1 MLKLLI
7 LSLLFPILTFS
18 KIKDQ
23 LELLLDMQA
32 GDSVLAISQLGPD
45 KISVLIFNTVK
56 TEKRTLESTLTP
68 ITMGKLK
75 ATAESETIPWTV
87 IDIQPEPASAN
98 TSGNQNERKA
108 LVGAPVSS
116 SDNEEKISKSALS
129 KNKFRYVSTQTVFST
144 YTYGIAL
151 PIAFS
156 APDKAGALALLALP
170 ISFGAHYYFAWEKD
184 YYDSHLLATS
194 YFATNALIFSYALP
208 YLVLGND
215 DNAFRIGSFALLGA
229 YPLGLYYG
237 YKHGTRFQDEP
248 GRVSLQSSFA
258 ASMGFM
264 GFAAIFLWPHIVKSE
279 DNISRL
285 ILAQTLG
292 AGIAGHY
299 LSYNYR
305 THERVPGG
313 IGPGIGTFSL
323 LGGLVSASLLTSIQ
337 PDSLE
342 AIGAIL
348 LGGVGAGFLGGQKY
362 FFDKY
367 DSFERSAYNSLGL
380 IAGAVTPLGIMRL
393 ASSEDIR
400 PKVWMWSATGGAFAG
415 YFLTRYF
422 TSSLVESPHSLTS
435 ENGFFKSI
443 AFNPCPVPVPEYLYG
458 KHSIKFVAPIFSA
471 TF

>member
-45 KISVLIFNTVK
+45 KISVVLFNSVK
-56 TEKRTLESTLTP
+56 SEKRTLESTVTP

-87 IDIQPEPASAN
+87 IDIQPEPASA
-98 TSGNQNERKA
+98 TTLGNQNEKKPLSGG
-108 LVGAPVSS
+108 LVSA
-116 SDNEEKISKSALS
+116 SDNEEKISKSALR
-129 KNKFRYVSTQTVFST
+129 KNKLQYVSTQTVFST

-151 PIAFS
+151 PIALNN
-156 APDKAGALALLALP
+156 PEKAGALALLALP
-170 ISFGAHYYFAWEKD
+170 ISFGSHYYFAWEKD

-208 YLVLGND
+208 FMVLGPD
-215 DNAFRIGSFALLGA
+215 FNAFRVGNFAVLAA

-264 GFAAIFLWPHIVKSE
+264 GFAATFLWADFVKSGE
-279 DNISRL
+279 IGVRL
-285 ILAQTLG
+285 MVAQTLA
-292 AGIAGHY
+292 AGVAGHY

-305 THERVPGG
+305 TQERVPGG

-323 LGGLVSASLLTSIQ
+323 LGGLVSASLLTSIE
-337 PDSLE
+337 PDSPE
-342 AIGAIL
+342 AVSAIL

-380 IAGAVTPLGIMRL
+380 IAGAVTPLGVMLL
-393 ASSEDIR
+393 ADANPNSAS
-400 PKVWMWSATGGAFAG
+400 VWMWTATGGALAG

-435 ENGFFKSI
+435 ANGFFKSI
-443 AFNPCPVPVPEYLYG
+443 AFNPCPVPVPEYLNG